1 MTVAIIPLE
10 LGDYYFIIIIIIPF
24 VYISN
29 DIPLPSYPSTKTPFH
44 ILPPPLCLYEG
55 ILPPTH
61 PLLPQHSSIPLC
73 WSIKPSRDQGPSLP
87 LLSGKAILCY
97 ICIWSQGSL
106 PVHSLVGVLVSGR
119 TGWSGQSTLFSQWV
133 AIPVYS
139 SSPSASSSS
148 RFSELSLTVGSM
160 HPHLHWSVP
169 RQTSQGTATPDS
181 RPQVPLDHGNSVR
194 FGVCRH
200 GGSPGGQSPDGPSF
214 SLYSIFCPC

>member
-1 MTVAIIPLE
+1 MTPIPH
-10 LGDYYFIIIIIIPF
+10 P
-24 VYISN
+24 
-29 DIPLPSYPSTKTPFH
+29 PSTFPFACMRF
-44 ILPPPLCLYEG
+44 LP
-55 ILPPTH
+55 H
-61 PLLPQHSSIPLC
+61 PLTFSEPTAPASTYTGASP
-73 WSIKPSRDQGPSLP
+73 LP